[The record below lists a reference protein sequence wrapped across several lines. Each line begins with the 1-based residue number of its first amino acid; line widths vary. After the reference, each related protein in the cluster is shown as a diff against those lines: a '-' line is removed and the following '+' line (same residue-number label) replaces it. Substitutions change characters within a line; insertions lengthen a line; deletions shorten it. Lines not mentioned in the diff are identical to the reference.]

1 MKQIIW
7 IFLGF
12 VALSCQN
19 EQLVFETDT
28 IKVSIDAHG
37 NVAGLVSVA
46 NGKEYYPEKGKS
58 PLLTLY
64 ENDTVIIKPQFVS
77 FDQEKSILILE
88 YPNGSI
94 ATIRFDNKEKYLR
107 FELLSLE
114 PRNNISCV
122 GWGPF
127 ATTLDK
133 YIGESVCV
141 VRDDEFA
148 IGMQGLEVNTVEG
161 LPTENMFDDSR
172 VYSIVEPLPGQI
184 LPDSMKS
191 KIGAEVYVNVN
202 VQGDMPEY
210 VRMYRGTAA
219 VKKEYGSEL
228 RLYSRDRRAA
238 RIVGEKGKEMSV
250 EGIDVDFIG
259 TAIALFGA
267 PESQALDYIEAI
279 ELGEDLP
286 HPTLDGKWIKKHPR
300 GGEAYM
306 MMHINAVDIDNT
318 KKAFAYAKK
327 CGFRLIHIGDFFKNW
342 GHFDINTKSFPE
354 GEESIKELVE
364 MAANEDIMLGVHT
377 LTMFTT
383 INDPYI
389 TPVPSENLA
398 KTGVTKLSADISKG
412 DEDIPIDD
420 PMFFK
425 DPGRNHAFKIDREII
440 RYDEVSSKKPWRLL
454 NCERGAYGTAA
465 ASHSSGVSVEK
476 LVASSYN
483 GFFPDLELQESYAT
497 RLAEVCNLT
506 GIGLMDFDGFGG
518 GSQSGHGAYGS
529 AKFIESYAKQLDKYP
544 INCGSS
550 TFHYYWH
557 FWMRMNWGEPW
568 YDDLRESQVNYRM
581 ENQRYFKRNF
591 MPGMLGWF
599 SFNSSYRPEDIEWIQ
614 ARSAGFDAGYLLRVD
629 AKNVEENGFKDAH
642 FTSIKEWQ
650 AARKAKAFSKE
661 QIQRLQNPKN
671 EFHLEKAGEN
681 KWRLFDVNLKGG
693 YIHKFRLVQDG
704 EPVLSNYKFN
714 NPFES
719 QPMQFYITIK
729 AGEEG
734 ANGRVSNLKIE
745 INNYT
750 ELLIPM
756 TLKPKDRLYS
766 DGEKVYLCDA
776 GWKIRKELD
785 VNKLPN
791 FKKGENSLAVMCDF
805 DGNKPLIQMAFKTV
819 GMPEE
824 VQASTQ

>member
-1 MKQIIW
+1 MKHLLV

-12 VALSCQN
+12 IALSCQN
-19 EQLVFETDT
+19 EQLVFETDS
-28 IKVSIDAHG
+28 IRVSINANG
-37 NVAGLVSVA
+37 FVAGLASIS
-46 NGKEYYPEKGKS
+46 NGNEYYAPEGES

-64 ENDTVIIKPQFVS
+64 ENDTVIIKPQSVT
-77 FDQEKSILILE
+77 FDPEQTILTLE
-88 YPNGSI
+88 YPNGSV
-94 ATIRFDNKEKYLR
+94 ANVKYDNKGKYLR

-114 PRNNISCV
+114 PRNNVSCV

-141 VRDDEFA
+141 VRDDKFA
-148 IGMQGLEVNTVEG
+148 IGMQALEVNTVEG

-172 VYSIVEPLPGQI
+172 VYSIIEPLPGQT

-191 KIGAEVYVNVN
+191 KIGEEIYINVN

-228 RLYSRDRRAA
+228 RLYARDRRET

-259 TAIALFGA
+259 TAIAFFGV
-267 PESQALDYIEAI
+267 PEPQALDYIEAI
-279 ELGEDLP
+279 ELGENLP
-286 HPTLDGKWIKKHPR
+286 HPMLDGKWIKKHPR

-306 MMHINAVDIDNT
+306 MMHLNGVDHENT
-318 KKAFAYAKK
+318 VKAFEYAKQ

-342 GHFDINTKSFPE
+342 GHFDINTKTFPK
-354 GEESIKELVE
+354 GEESIKELVD
-364 MAANEDIMLGVHT
+364 MAAKEDILLGVHT

-383 INDPYI
+383 TNDPYV

-398 KTGVTKLSADISKG
+398 KTGATKLSTDISIS

-425 DPGRNHAFKIDREII
+425 DPGRNHAFKIDKEII
-440 RYDEVSSKKPWRLL
+440 RYDEVSSEKPWRLL
-454 NCERGAYGTAA
+454 NCERGAYGTAV
-465 ASHSSGVSVEK
+465 ASHSSGVPVEK

-497 RLAEVCNLT
+497 RLAEICNMT

-529 AKFIESYAKQLDKYP
+529 AKFIESYAQQLDKYP

-629 AKNVEENGFKDAH
+629 AKNVEANGFKDAH
-642 FTSIKEWQ
+642 FTSIREWQ
-650 AARKAKAFSKE
+650 AARKAKAFSEE
-661 QIQRLQNPKN
+661 QIERLQNPKN
-671 EFHLEKAGEN
+671 EFHLEKVGEN
-681 KWRLFDVNLKGG
+681 KWRLFNVNLKGG

-704 EPVLSNYKFN
+704 EPVMSNYKFN

-719 QPMQFYITIK
+719 QSIQFYIMIK

-734 ANGRVSNLKIE
+734 VNGSITNLKIE
-745 INNYT
+745 VNNYT
-750 ELLIPM
+750 ELLIPA
-756 TLKPKDRLYS
+756 TLRPKDQLYC
-766 DGEKVYLCDA
+766 DGENIYLCDA
-776 GWKIRKELD
+776 SWKIKKELD
-785 VNKLPN
+785 VKKLPN
-791 FKKGENSLAVMCDF
+791 VKNGGNSLVVMCDF
-805 DGNKPLIQMAFKTV
+805 DGNKPLIEMAFKTIDT
-819 GMPEE
+819 PEM
-824 VQASTQ
+824 VVASAQ